1 MEGWEIAIIVKPL
14 ALLLFFAPGAIL
26 VWWLKK
32 KMPDCALKRFLLISW
47 KV

>member
-1 MEGWEIAIIVKPL
+1 MSPWMVAVALKPFFLL
-14 ALLLFFAPGAIL
+14 AMFLPGAIA
-26 VWWLKK
+26 VWWIRK